1 MKYSSSNQ
9 FTLILFLFLIILI
22 SSCDKNAT
30 QNEEK
35 PKLGSIEFEN
45 SGAENAQN
53 AFYRG
58 VLALHNFWYPVAEA
72 SFQEAIQIDSS
83 FAMAYWGEAMS
94 KNKTL
99 WQNQDRKK
107 AREILS
113 QLGNSKELRLKKAQ
127 LEVEKD
133 FIRALDVLYSDKD
146 DKLERDR
153 DYALYMENMLKKYP
167 DNLEVRAFYAL
178 SLLGLL
184 RDNQGNEDIRMKC
197 AAISQQILDQN
208 PNHPG
213 ALHYKIHA
221 LDDPLHAIL
230 ALDAAYKYAKVAPE
244 SNHALHMPSHIFV
257 QLGMW
262 ENVISSNI
270 KARKASENW
279 VKKENLNNT
288 YLDNHSLSWLA
299 YAYTQAGLFD
309 SATAQ
314 LEKIQINNKDT
325 FTRREKHYEI
335 DILTRIWVENS
346 SDLEDYSF
354 EIDGTSGISE
364 TSLAKYQFAFGWR
377 SLEKGER
384 DNCLASIKK
393 ISEYLNQLDSTK
405 SFDQK
410 IIEMYLNSMKGLYF
424 YENSGFENAE
434 TYFEKAILLEESL
447 NPPTGPPDIIK
458 PIHELYAEICLK
470 EGIIEKSIN
479 LFKTSLIRT
488 PNRSMSRLG
497 LARAYRLNGEFASAK
512 YQYEKFVEN
521 YSNASDDKNQ
531 SEALTFIKNNEQL
544 DAKDFISSSNQI
556 LKYDSKMK
564 ITQCQPLN

>member
-1 MKYSSSNQ
+1 MKYCRSNH
-9 FTLILFLFLIILI
+9 FTLILFLLLISII
-22 SSCDKNAT
+22 SSCDKKSS
-30 QNEEK
+30 QNEEVR
-35 PKLGSIEFEN
+35 KLGTIEFEN

-53 AFYRG
+53 AFYQG

-72 SFQEAIQIDSS
+72 SFREAIQMDSG

-99 WQNQDRKK
+99 WQIQDRKK

-113 QLGNSKELRLKKAQ
+113 QLGNSKEMRLKMAE

-133 FIRALDVLYSDKD
+133 FIRSLDVLYSEKD
-146 DKLERDR
+146 NKLERDQ
-153 DYALYMENMLKKYP
+153 DYAVFMENMLNKYP

-197 AAISQQILDQN
+197 AAISQQVLDKN

-270 KARKASENW
+270 NARNASENW
-279 VKKENLNNT
+279 VKKEKLNRT

-309 SATAQ
+309 SALVQ

-346 SDLEDYSF
+346 SDLGDYSF
-354 EIDGTSGISE
+354 EIEGVNSVSE
-364 TSLAKYQFAFGWR
+364 MSLAKYQFAYGWR

-384 DNCLASIKK
+384 DNCLASIQN
-393 ISEYLNQLDSTK
+393 ISEYLNQMDSTE

-410 IIEMYLNSMKGLYF
+410 IIEIYLNSLKGLYF
-424 YENSGFENAE
+424 FENSGFDNAE
-434 TYFEKAILLEESL
+434 SYFEKAILLEESL

-470 EGIIEKSIN
+470 EGKIEKSID
-479 LFKTSLIRT
+479 LFKTSLMRT

-497 LARAYRLNGEFASAK
+497 LARAYRVNGDFASAK
-512 YQYEKFVEN
+512 YQYEKFAEN

-544 DAKDFISSSNQI
+544 SSKDFISSSNRI